1 MDTVYGRRSADISRR
16 IVRGTKRPTKQA
28 EGQGD
33 RRRLTQL
40 MVSLMLFLLVYIG
53 RGVFPAQ
60 FKLWQDAVYQ
70 NVDFSAAFQEFSRA
84 ISDGSPL
91 GESLEALCVR
101 ILGGEPGQDEPLLIA
116 GMPTKVLL
124 LSETPGAGRAYLNT
138 HGVMIKTESGEKA
151 ENPGI
156 LVSQTPEPFATIEP
170 TQLVLETAI
179 AQEYSEDGIKLPS
192 NVSLAFYELGLP
204 KTVDPVEGRI
214 TSGFGF
220 RDNPISEN
228 HEFHLALDIGAAE
241 GTEIGAFADGVVEYI
256 GESDIF
262 GQYLKITHA
271 NNVSSFYAHCS
282 RLLVSKGDAVT
293 CGQTVALVG
302 HTGNATGPHLHLTIE
317 KDNIRLNP
325 AYYVDLS

>member
-33 RRRLTQL
+33 RRRLIQL

-101 ILGGEPGQDEPLLIA
+101 ILGGELGQDEPLLIA

-151 ENPGI
+151 ENPG
-156 LVSQTPEPFATIEP
+156 
-170 TQLVLETAI
+170 
-179 AQEYSEDGIKLPS
+179 
-192 NVSLAFYELGLP
+192 
-204 KTVDPVEGRI
+204 
-214 TSGFGF
+214 
-220 RDNPISEN
+220 
-228 HEFHLALDIGAAE
+228 
-241 GTEIGAFADGVVEYI
+241 
-256 GESDIF
+256 
-262 GQYLKITHA
+262 
-271 NNVSSFYAHCS
+271 
-282 RLLVSKGDAVT
+282 
-293 CGQTVALVG
+293 
-302 HTGNATGPHLHLTIE
+302 
-317 KDNIRLNP
+317 
-325 AYYVDLS
+325 